1 MRTHTRLAGLLV
13 ALAAA
18 ALSVVVTAPV
28 ATAHA
33 ELESTTPKQGST
45 VQRPPQQVTL
55 TFSEPIRTPAF
66 VEVTGPDGTDV
77 TTGDV
82 GVRDEVL
89 TQRLGDAAGG
99 GAYSLSYRVTSADGH
114 PISGTVRFRVAGGTG
129 GGNASGGN
137 ASGGNEQS
145 TPAPSADSTE
155 GAGGT
160 GQNNTPAAP
169 AEESGGLGT
178 TQLVLLL
185 GALVLGI
192 AALAVGTRRAL
203 RHSSAMVD
211 DANAKRTR
219 RE

>member
-1 MRTHTRLAGLLV
+1 MRTHKRLAGLLV
-13 ALAAA
+13 VLATA
-18 ALSVVVTAPV
+18 ALSVIATAPV

-45 VQRPPQQVTL
+45 VQRLPQQVTL

-66 VEVTGPDGTDV
+66 VEVTGPGSTNV
-77 TTGDV
+77 ASGDV
-82 GVRDEVL
+82 RVRDEVL
-89 TQRLGDAAGG
+89 TQRLGDGTGG
-99 GAYSLSYRVTSADGH
+99 GAYSLAYRVTSADGH
-114 PISGTVRFRVAGGTG
+114 PISGTVRFTVAGGG
-129 GGNASGGN
+129 GGGGDAN
-137 ASGGNEQS
+137 GGNEQS

-160 GQNNTPAAP
+160 GQNNAPAAP

-178 TQLVLLL
+178 TALVLLL
-185 GALVLGI
+185 GALVVGI
-192 AALAVGTRRAL
+192 AGLALGTRRAL

-219 RE
+219 RG

>member
-1 MRTHTRLAGLLV
+1 MRTHTRLAGLLA
-13 ALAAA
+13 ALATA

-45 VQRPPQQVTL
+45 VQRLPQQVTL

-66 VEVTGPDGTDV
+66 VEVTGPGSANV
-77 TTGDV
+77 ASGDV
-82 GVRDEVL
+82 QVRDEVL
-89 TQRLGDAAGG
+89 TQQLGDAAGG

-114 PISGTVRFRVAGGTG
+114 PISGTVRFTVAGGAG
-129 GGNASGGN
+129 GGNASGGD
-137 ASGGNEQS
+137 EQS
-145 TPAPSADSTE
+145 TPAPTADSTE

>member
-1 MRTHTRLAGLLV
+1 MRTHKRLAGLLV
-13 ALAAA
+13 VLATA
-18 ALSVVVTAPV
+18 ALSVIATAPV

-45 VQRPPQQVTL
+45 VQRLPQQVTL

-66 VEVTGPDGTDV
+66 VEVTGPGSTNV
-77 TTGDV
+77 ASGDV
-82 GVRDEVL
+82 QVRDEVL
-89 TQRLGDAAGG
+89 TQRLGDPAGG

-114 PISGTVRFRVAGGTG
+114 PISGTVRFTVAGGAG
-129 GGNASGGN
+129 
-137 ASGGNEQS
+137 GGNEQS

-169 AEESGGLGT
+169 AEDSGGLGT
-178 TQLVLLL
+178 TALVLLL
-185 GALVLGI
+185 GALVVGI
-192 AALAVGTRRAL
+192 AGLALGTRRAL

-219 RE
+219 RG

>member
-13 ALAAA
+13 ALATA

-45 VQRPPQQVTL
+45 VQRLPQQVTL
-55 TFSEPIRTPAF
+55 TFSEAIRTPAF
-66 VEVTGPDGTDV
+66 VEVTGPGSAKV
-77 TTGDV
+77 ASGDV
-82 GVRDEVL
+82 QVRDEVL
-89 TQRLGDAAGG
+89 TQQLGDAGG
-99 GAYSLSYRVTSADGH
+99 GAYALSYRVTSADGH
-114 PISGTVRFRVAGGTG
+114 PISGTVRFTVAGGAG
-129 GGNASGGN
+129 GGN

-145 TPAPSADSTE
+145 TPAPTADRTE

-160 GQNNTPAAP
+160 GQNSTPAAP

-178 TQLVLLL
+178 SQLVLLL

-211 DANAKRTR
+211 GANTKRTR

>member
-13 ALAAA
+13 ALATA

-45 VQRPPQQVTL
+45 VRRLPQQVTL

-66 VEVTGPDGTDV
+66 VEVTGPGSANLAS
-77 TTGDV
+77 GDV
-82 GVRDEVL
+82 QVRDEVL
-89 TQRLGDAAGG
+89 TQQLGDAAGG

-114 PISGTVRFRVAGGTG
+114 PISGTVRFTVAGGAG
-129 GGNASGGN
+129 GAGGGN

-145 TPAPSADSTE
+145 TPAPTTDNTE

-211 DANAKRTR
+211 GANGKRTR

>member
-1 MRTHTRLAGLLV
+1 MRTHKRLAGLLV
-13 ALAAA
+13 VLTTT
-18 ALSVVVTAPV
+18 ALSVIATAPV

-45 VQRPPQQVTL
+45 VQRVPQQVTL

-66 VEVTGPDGTDV
+66 VEVTGPGSTNV
-77 TTGDV
+77 ASGDV
-82 GVRDEVL
+82 QVRDEVL
-89 TQRLGDAAGG
+89 TQQLGDTAGG

-114 PISGTVRFRVAGGTG
+114 PISGTVRFTVAGGAG
-129 GGNASGGN
+129 GAAGD
-137 ASGGNEQS
+137 NEQS
-145 TPAPSADSTE
+145 TPAPTSDSTE

-178 TQLVLLL
+178 TALVLLL
-185 GALVLGI
+185 GALVVGI
-192 AALAVGTRRAL
+192 AGLAIGTRRAL

-219 RE
+219 RG

>member
-13 ALAAA
+13 VLATA

-45 VQRPPQQVTL
+45 VQRLPQQVTL

-66 VEVTGPDGTDV
+66 VEVTGPGSANV
-77 TTGDV
+77 ASGDV
-82 GVRDEVL
+82 QVRDEVL
-89 TQRLGDAAGG
+89 TQQLGDAAGG

-114 PISGTVRFRVAGGTG
+114 PISGTVRFTVAGG
-129 GGNASGGN
+129 AAGGN

-145 TPAPSADSTE
+145 TPAPTADSTE

-160 GQNNTPAAP
+160 GQNSTPAAP

>member
-13 ALAAA
+13 ALATA

-45 VQRPPQQVTL
+45 VQRLPQQVTL

-66 VEVTGPDGTDV
+66 VEVTGPGSANV
-77 TTGDV
+77 ASGDV
-82 GVRDEVL
+82 QVRDEVL
-89 TQRLGDAAGG
+89 TQRLADTAGG

-114 PISGTVRFRVAGGTG
+114 PISGTVRFTVAGGAG
-129 GGNASGGN
+129 
-137 ASGGNEQS
+137 GGNEQS
-145 TPAPSADSTE
+145 TPAPSGDSTE

-169 AEESGGLGT
+169 AEESGGLST

-185 GALVLGI
+185 GALVVGI
-192 AALAVGTRRAL
+192 AGLALGTRRAL
-203 RHSSAMVD
+203 RHSSSMVD

-219 RE
+219 RG

>member
-13 ALAAA
+13 ALATA

-45 VQRPPQQVTL
+45 VQRLPQQVTL

-89 TQRLGDAAGG
+89 TQPVGEAAGG

-114 PISGTVRFRVAGGTG
+114 PISGTVRFRVAGAAG
-129 GGNASGGN
+129 GGN

-145 TPAPSADSTE
+145 TPAPTADSTE
-155 GAGGT
+155 GAAGT

>member
-1 MRTHTRLAGLLV
+1 MRTHTRLAGLLA
-13 ALAAA
+13 ALATA

-45 VQRPPQQVTL
+45 VQRLPQQVTL

-66 VEVTGPDGTDV
+66 VEVTAPGSANV
-77 TTGDV
+77 ASGDV
-82 GVRDEVL
+82 QVRDEVL
-89 TQRLGDAAGG
+89 TQQLGDTAGG
-99 GAYSLSYRVTSADGH
+99 GAYALSYRVTSADGH
-114 PISGTVRFRVAGGTG
+114 PISGTVRFTVAGGAG
-129 GGNASGGN
+129 GGNASGGD
-137 ASGGNEQS
+137 EQS
-145 TPAPSADSTE
+145 TPAPTADSTE

>member
-1 MRTHTRLAGLLV
+1 MRTHTRLAGLLA
-13 ALAAA
+13 ALATA

-45 VQRPPQQVTL
+45 VQRLPQQVTL

-66 VEVTGPDGTDV
+66 VEVTAPGSANV
-77 TTGDV
+77 ASGDV
-82 GVRDEVL
+82 QVRDDVL
-89 TQRLGDAAGG
+89 TQQLGDAAGG

-114 PISGTVRFRVAGGTG
+114 PISGTVRFTVAGGAG
-129 GGNASGGN
+129 GGNASGGD
-137 ASGGNEQS
+137 EQS
-145 TPAPSADSTE
+145 TPAPTADSTE

-160 GQNNTPAAP
+160 GQNSTPAAP

>member
-1 MRTHTRLAGLLV
+1 MRTHKRLAGLLLV
-13 ALAAA
+13 LATA
-18 ALSVVVTAPV
+18 ALSVIATAPV

-33 ELESTTPKQGST
+33 ELESTTPKQGSR
-45 VQRPPQQVTL
+45 VQRLPQQVTL

-66 VEVTGPDGTDV
+66 VEVTGPGRTNV
-77 TTGDV
+77 AGGDV
-82 GVRDEVL
+82 QVRDEVL
-89 TQRLGDAAGG
+89 TQQLGDATGG
-99 GAYSLSYRVTSADGH
+99 GTYSMSYRVTSADGH
-114 PISGTVRFRVAGGTG
+114 PISGTVRFTVAGGGG
-129 GGNASGGN
+129 GGNANGG
-137 ASGGNEQS
+137 AEQS

-160 GQNNTPAAP
+160 GQDNTPAAP

-178 TQLVLLL
+178 TALVLLI

-192 AALAVGTRRAL
+192 AGLAIGTRRAL

-219 RE
+219 RG

>member
-13 ALAAA
+13 ALATA

-45 VQRPPQQVTL
+45 VQRLPQQVTL

-66 VEVTGPDGTDV
+66 VEVTGPGSANV
-77 TTGDV
+77 ASGDV
-82 GVRDEVL
+82 QVRDEVL
-89 TQRLGDAAGG
+89 TQQLGDAAGG
-99 GAYSLSYRVTSADGH
+99 GAYALSYRVTSADGH
-114 PISGTVRFRVAGGTG
+114 PISGTVRFSVAGGAGDENANG
-129 GGNASGGN
+129 GG
-137 ASGGNEQS
+137 EQS
-145 TPAPSADSTE
+145 TPAPTADSTE

-160 GQNNTPAAP
+160 GQNTPAAP

>member
-1 MRTHTRLAGLLV
+1 MRTHKRLAGLLV
-13 ALAAA
+13 VLATA
-18 ALSVVVTAPV
+18 ALSVIATAPV

-45 VQRPPQQVTL
+45 VQRLPQQVTL

-66 VEVTGPDGTDV
+66 VEVRGPGSTNV
-77 TTGDV
+77 ASGDV
-82 GVRDEVL
+82 QVRDEVL
-89 TQRLGDAAGG
+89 TQRLGDATGG
-99 GAYSLSYRVTSADGH
+99 GAYSLAYRVTSADGH
-114 PISGTVRFRVAGGTG
+114 PISGTVRFRVAGGG
-129 GGNASGGN
+129 GGDAN
-137 ASGGNEQS
+137 GGNEQS

-160 GQNNTPAAP
+160 GQDSAPAAP

-178 TQLVLLL
+178 TALVLLL

-192 AALAVGTRRAL
+192 AGLAVGTRRAL

-219 RE
+219 RG

>member
-1 MRTHTRLAGLLV
+1 MFTHKRLAGLLV
-13 ALAAA
+13 VLATA
-18 ALSVVVTAPV
+18 ALSVIATAPV

-45 VQRPPQQVTL
+45 VQRLPQQVTL

-66 VEVTGPDGTDV
+66 VEVTGPGSTNV
-77 TTGDV
+77 ASGDV
-82 GVRDEVL
+82 QVRDEVL

-114 PISGTVRFRVAGGTG
+114 PISGTVRFTVAGGAG
-129 GGNASGGN
+129 
-137 ASGGNEQS
+137 GGNEQS

-169 AEESGGLGT
+169 AEDSGGLGT
-178 TQLVLLL
+178 TAVVLLL
-185 GALVLGI
+185 GALVVGI
-192 AALAVGTRRAL
+192 AGLAVGTRRAL

-219 RE
+219 RG

>member
-1 MRTHTRLAGLLV
+1 MRTHKRLAGLLV
-13 ALAAA
+13 VLATA
-18 ALSVVVTAPV
+18 ALSVIATAPV

-45 VQRPPQQVTL
+45 LQRLPQQVTL

-66 VEVTGPDGTDV
+66 VEVTGPGSTNV
-77 TTGDV
+77 ASGGV
-82 GVRDEVL
+82 QVRDEVL
-89 TQRLGDAAGG
+89 TQRLGDTAGG

-114 PISGTVRFRVAGGTG
+114 PISGTVRFTVAGGG
-129 GGNASGGN
+129 GGDANGGN
-137 ASGGNEQS
+137 DQS
-145 TPAPSADSTE
+145 TPAPTSDSTE

-178 TQLVLLL
+178 TALVLLL

-192 AALAVGTRRAL
+192 AGLAIGTRRAL

-219 RE
+219 RG